1 MGAPLD
7 DRCSKHSLLPVN
19 LLQNEVRNILLHI
32 DSGSARRLSGPSQLD
47 SRFCSFFLLQNSY
60 FWQSIFTFI
69 KEEGQTTKCPT
80 NCHLW
85 PQSEDFWKNIHHVKV
100 CIFNSI
106 CIVKYFW
113 ALDAGPYHH
122 LAGWLFYDKT
132 YPIHKVVSHKT
143 LTMRKDRDRP
153 ASVIQCNKKNA

>member
-60 FWQSIFTFI
+60 F
-69 KEEGQTTKCPT
+69 
-80 NCHLW
+80 
-85 PQSEDFWKNIHHVKV
+85 
-100 CIFNSI
+100 
-106 CIVKYFW
+106 
-113 ALDAGPYHH
+113 
-122 LAGWLFYDKT
+122 
-132 YPIHKVVSHKT
+132 
-143 LTMRKDRDRP
+143 
-153 ASVIQCNKKNA
+153 